1 MSLSLDAIEKYID
14 TLARDEQAFKQSAST
29 SPETKSAP
37 PFRSHYSRLVS
48 GITFFV
54 RSLIDFI
61 RLYLLVRFNEKSLH
75 GKRIV
80 YTTKNFCNVVE
91 GKLEDR
97 VLKPL
102 FTDNI
107 LFINPSKEHYLETI
121 NGQKVY
127 NLGGVARLL
136 SYFFKR
142 GPHVLQFFRAYRV
155 VNDAILKHLSHREV
169 YTLWFYNVNSL
180 SLIFSYYRKNIT
192 LIEVQH
198 GSMIN
203 YPPFAHPAPV
213 KIADLF
219 YVKNQATIDYL
230 KTHLC
235 LNFPSEYRLIPYA
248 RIQREYVPGIH
259 LLYASTVEFNGL
271 HPVMHRF
278 LATFR
283 RDDLHLIIR
292 LHPREKEKEP
302 LFAAQLAPYQVN
314 YRFDHSPNW
323 LEGNPI
329 QNLMVVSAWSSMIE
343 DSYDNGLL
351 TILIDPVGK
360 ARYEHLVDHQ
370 RCIYTDDLTLTLE
383 KLLTASRV

>member
-14 TLARDEQAFKQSAST
+14 ALVREEQAFKQSASA
-29 SPETKSAP
+29 SPDTKHAGSSRPLLSRVVSA
-37 PFRSHYSRLVS
+37 
-48 GITFFV
+48 IIFFT
-54 RSLIDFI
+54 RSLSDFA
-61 RLYLLVRFNEKSLH
+61 RLYLLVRFNEGSLQ

-80 YTTKNFCNVVE
+80 YTTKNFCTFVE

-142 GPHVLQFFRAYRV
+142 SPQVLQYFRAYSL
-155 VNDAILKHLSHREV
+155 VNDAILKHLRQREV

-180 SLIFSYYRKNIT
+180 SLIFSRYRKNFT

-213 KIADLF
+213 KVADLF

-230 KTHLC
+230 KSHLC

-248 RIQREYVPGIH
+248 HIQREYVPGIH

-271 HPVMHRF
+271 HPVMLRF
-278 LATFR
+278 LATFH
-283 RDDLHLIIR
+283 RDDLHLIVR

-314 YRFDHSPNW
+314 YHFDHSSNW

-329 QNLMVVSAWSSMIE
+329 QNLIVVSPWSSMIE

-351 TILIDPVGK
+351 TILIDPVGQ
-360 ARYEHLVDHQ
+360 ARYKHLIDDRQ
-370 RCIYTDDLTLTLE
+370 CIYTDDLALTLE
-383 KLLTASRV
+383 KLLSASRV